1 MNMRSVIIGIGALFI
16 AVIAAVVARNIFA
29 TNAVQQVQAV
39 QPAKEEPKK
48 KVFVAV
54 KALPMGTI
62 LKPEDLKSIPWPE
75 NALDPTFI
83 QDGATSAANMAGKV
97 VKVAVLA
104 NQPITNTSIVGP
116 GERGFLAAVL
126 KPGMR
131 AVSVQVN
138 PTTGVAGFIFP
149 GDRVDMLL
157 SHEVTGANG
166 TLLRG
171 SETVLE
177 NIRVIAVDQI
187 TNDTDKIAGIRSTVT
202 IEVQPKFVELINVS
216 KKLGEISLSL
226 RPLAQTDSEK
236 ADLASKIDPATGKP
250 VAAADMKS
258 SDEQEPKMPPLAE
271 RSLTVDREFS
281 KLVTL
286 ARPQNQQGPG
296 GGGVAAASAGDGSVR
311 PDLTISRGDIQVPV
325 SFKTRVSTGAQ
336 PAAAQQPTQPA
347 AAPVAQLAPQQ

>member
-1 MNMRSVIIGIGALFI
+1 
-16 AVIAAVVARNIFA
+16 
-29 TNAVQQVQAV
+29 
-39 QPAKEEPKK
+39 
-48 KVFVAV
+48 
-54 KALPMGTI
+54 
-62 LKPEDLKSIPWPE
+62 
-75 NALDPTFI
+75 
-83 QDGATSAANMAGKV
+83 
-97 VKVAVLA
+97 
-104 NQPITNTSIVGP
+104 
-116 GERGFLAAVL
+116 
-126 KPGMR
+126 
-131 AVSVQVN
+131 
-138 PTTGVAGFIFP
+138 
-149 GDRVDMLL
+149 MLL

-187 TNDTDKIAGIRSTVT
+187 TSDTDKIAGIRSTVT

-258 SDEQEPKMPPLAE
+258 SDEQEPKLPPLAE

-311 PDLTISRGDIQVPV
+311 PDLTISRGDVQVPV

-336 PAAAQQPTQPA
+336 PAAAQQSPQAA
-347 AAPVAQLAPQQ
+347 AAPVAPLAPQQ